1 MPLHAQLEVARLL
14 LSSNAALNARLA
26 SGRTALEAACEGG
39 FHACVRLLVESDVC
53 ASDATMT
60 QPLALAREGAQR
72 QQQAQEL
79 PSAEQEAERAAL
91 LQRAAAHLQL
101 SERHADEW
109 ARNARRL
116 HTHPCSV
123 QQGPSQP
130 VGPTPQ
136 SPPALSSPTLH
147 AVTYRDTPALS
158 SPTLHAVTYRDTPAL
173 SSPTLHAVTCRDTPA
188 LSSPTLHAVTC
199 RYTPA
204 LSSPTWHSPIAAVP
218 AAAPSAAA
226 AAEPRPS
233 TASVDH
239 SLCIELLQSSRQHA
253 AAAARAD
260 AIAAALLAD
269 ESAIDAEWAGGSTT

>member
-53 ASDATMT
+53 ASDETMT

-173 SSPTLHAVTCRDTPA
+173 SSPT
-188 LSSPTLHAVTC
+188 
-199 RYTPA
+199 
-204 LSSPTWHSPIAAVP
+204 WHSPIAAVP